1 MNRNARIAFVASII
15 VNVLL
20 IGVILGQTPHR
31 FDRGAVRQE
40 RMEIALKDLP
50 EPAQIRL
57 RERYQQLL
65 AAAAP
70 LFEQIRQAQDDA
82 VRLLG
87 KEPFDE
93 PAYDDQVNK
102 INDLRQAM
110 TKKLSQVV
118 KAAIKDLSADER
130 RRFAELLRRPPRLP
144 NP

>member
-102 INDLRQAM
+102 INNLRQAM
-110 TKKLSQVV
+110 TKKLSQIV
-118 KAAIKDLSADER
+118 KDAIKDLSADER

>member
-1 MNRNARIAFVASII
+1 MNRNARIAFVTSII

-20 IGVILGQTPHR
+20 IGVIVGQTPRR

-40 RMEIALKDLP
+40 RMEIALKNLP
-50 EPAQIRL
+50 EAAQNRL
-57 RERYQQLL
+57 RERYQQLS

-70 LFEQIRQAQDDA
+70 LFEQIRQAQEDA
-82 VRLLG
+82 VQLLG

-93 PAYDDQVNK
+93 RAYDDQVNK
-102 INDLRQAM
+102 INNLRQAM

-118 KAAIKDLSADER
+118 KDASKDLSTEER
-130 RRFAELLRRPPRLP
+130 RRFAELLRRPPRPP

>member
-1 MNRNARIAFVASII
+1 MNRNARIAFVTSII

-20 IGVILGQTPHR
+20 IGVILGQTPRR

-40 RMEIALKDLP
+40 RMEIALKNLP
-50 EPAQIRL
+50 EAAQNRL
-57 RERYQQLL
+57 RERYQQLS

-70 LFEQIRQAQDDA
+70 LFEQIRQAQEDA
-82 VRLLG
+82 VQLLG

-93 PAYDDQVNK
+93 RAYDDQVNK
-102 INDLRQAM
+102 INNLRQAM

-118 KAAIKDLSADER
+118 KDASKDLSTEER
-130 RRFAELLRRPPRLP
+130 RRFAELLRRPPRPP

>member
-1 MNRNARIAFVASII
+1 MNRNARIAFVTSII

-20 IGVILGQTPHR
+20 IGVILGQTPRR

-40 RMEIALKDLP
+40 RMEIALKNLP
-50 EPAQIRL
+50 EAAQNRL
-57 RERYQQLL
+57 RERYQQLS

-82 VRLLG
+82 VQLLG

-93 PAYDDQVNK
+93 RAYDEQVNK
-102 INDLRQAM
+102 INNLRQAM

-118 KAAIKDLSADER
+118 KDASKDLSSEER
-130 RRFAELLRRPPRLP
+130 RRFAELLRRPPRPP

>member
-1 MNRNARIAFVASII
+1 MNRNARIAFVTSII

-20 IGVILGQTPHR
+20 IGVILGQTPRR

-40 RMEIALKDLP
+40 RMEIALKNLP
-50 EPAQIRL
+50 EAAQNRV
-57 RERYQQLL
+57 RERYQQLS

-70 LFEQIRQAQDDA
+70 LFEQIRQAQEDA
-82 VRLLG
+82 VQLLG

-93 PAYDDQVNK
+93 RAYDDQVNK
-102 INDLRQAM
+102 INNLRQAM

-118 KAAIKDLSADER
+118 KDASKDLSTEER
-130 RRFAELLRRPPRLP
+130 RRFAELLRRPPRPP

>member
-1 MNRNARIAFVASII
+1 MNRNARIAFVTSII
-15 VNVLL
+15 VNVML
-20 IGVILGQTPHR
+20 IGVILGQMPHQ

-40 RMEIALKDLP
+40 RMEIALKNLP
-50 EPAQIRL
+50 EAAQNRL
-57 RERYQQLL
+57 RDRYQQLS

-82 VRLLG
+82 VQLLG

-93 PAYDDQVNK
+93 RAYDDQVNK
-102 INDLRQAM
+102 INSLRQAM

-118 KAAIKDLSADER
+118 KDASKDLSTEER
-130 RRFAELLRRPPRLP
+130 RRFAELLRRPPRPP

>member
-130 RRFAELLRRPPRLP
+130 RRFAELLRRPPRPP

>member
-1 MNRNARIAFVASII
+1 MNRNARFAFVTSII

-20 IGVILGQTPHR
+20 IGVILGQTPRR

-40 RMEIALKDLP
+40 RMELALKNLP
-50 EPAQIRL
+50 ESAQNRL
-57 RERYQQLL
+57 RERYQQLRS
-65 AAAAP
+65 AAAP
-70 LFEQIRQAQDDA
+70 LFEQIRQAEDDA
-82 VRLLG
+82 VQLLS

-102 INDLRQAM
+102 INNLRQAM

-118 KAAIKDLSADER
+118 KDASKDLSAEER
-130 RRFAELLRRPPRLP
+130 RRFAELLRRPPPPP

>member
-1 MNRNARIAFVASII
+1 MNRNARIAFVTSII

-20 IGVILGQTPHR
+20 IGVILGQTPRR

-40 RMEIALKDLP
+40 RMEIALKNLP
-50 EPAQIRL
+50 EAAQNRL
-57 RERYQQLL
+57 RDRYQQLS

-82 VRLLG
+82 VQLLG

-93 PAYDDQVNK
+93 RAYDDQVNK
-102 INDLRQAM
+102 INNLRQAM

-118 KAAIKDLSADER
+118 KDASKDLSSEER
-130 RRFAELLRRPPRLP
+130 RRFAELLRRPPRPP